1 MKKGKYVSEDERGG
15 FKVAKVNL
23 PLSDGKLRLF
33 LEGKE
38 DWLEEGSSMAQEG
51 GAQQNYVPPF
61 GGIPAP
67 PSYYSG
73 VPMQAWGSGAAMPPP
88 NFAVP
93 NIAFAETYAHL
104 LKPQQ
109 NVATIG
115 GYAARNMQNIA
126 AILTNAN
133 LMGEGNAD
141 VACVLGHL
149 HLAPSDNS

>member
-1 MKKGKYVSEDERGG
+1 
-15 FKVAKVNL
+15 
-23 PLSDGKLRLF
+23 
-33 LEGKE
+33 
-38 DWLEEGSSMAQEG
+38 MAQEG

-67 PSYYSG
+67 PKYYG
-73 VPMQAWGSGAAMPPP
+73 GAPMQAWGSGAAIPPQI
-88 NFAVP
+88 FAVP
-93 NIAFAETYAHL
+93 NVAFAEPYAHL
-104 LKPQQ
+104 PQPQQ
-109 NVATIG
+109 SVATIG

-133 LMGEGNAD
+133 LMGEGNAN